1 MLDGVTPAYISY
13 APDLAI
19 PGATDAI
26 RAFVERAVE
35 RGVRRLVLL
44 SGRGVEEAQ
53 RCALI
58 IQRPDIEWTV
68 VRASWFCQNFSEGAF
83 FDIVLAGEI
92 PLPTWEVAEPFVD
105 ADDIAGCRRRRADR
119 RRPRGPGIRTHL
131 APTSHVHRSGGRDR
145 PGQRTHDPI
154 CPDTA
159 RGVRGWGAN
168 TQSIQGV
175 SPRFTIAEPGFE
187 EDGDLTEV
195 RAIDISTG
203 REAWRYSQRAPNAG
217 STLATGGN
225 VVFFGDLNRRFRA
238 FDAETGQ
245 VLWGMILG
253 SQITGCPVTYAVG
266 GRQYLSVPVGGAS
279 VFQLTNYAAEL
290 EAPAGSNMRV
300 TFTLPESVS
309 LFPPDSP

>member
-1 MLDGVTPAYISY
+1 M
-13 APDLAI
+13 
-19 PGATDAI
+19 
-26 RAFVERAVE
+26 
-35 RGVRRLVLL
+35 
-44 SGRGVEEAQ
+44 
-53 RCALI
+53 
-58 IQRPDIEWTV
+58 
-68 VRASWFCQNFSEGAF
+68 
-83 FDIVLAGEI
+83 
-92 PLPTWEVAEPFVD
+92 
-105 ADDIAGCRRRRADR
+105 
-119 RRPRGPGIRTHL
+119 
-131 APTSHVHRSGGRDR
+131 
-145 PGQRTHDPI
+145 
-154 CPDTA
+154 
-159 RGVRGWGAN
+159 
-168 TQSIQGV
+168 

-187 EDGDLTEV
+187 EDGDLTEA
-195 RAIDISTG
+195 RAIDTSTG